1 MVEFAVRK
9 FNKEQHIELFREWRA
24 ASSDTR
30 EFDEGALSTTGFMA
44 YEIEHHAVAEW
55 KPVMCAFLVLTN
67 TNWAI
72 GEAVT
77 ANPRTSQETR
87 EAALKALT
95 DTMVIHAKALGFK
108 RLLAYTNIESLGKKC
123 VNVGWIAAE
132 TNVTGYLKEL
142 T

>member
-55 KPVMCAFLVLTN
+55 KPVMCAL
-67 TNWAI
+67 
-72 GEAVT
+72 
-77 ANPRTSQETR
+77 
-87 EAALKALT
+87 LKALT